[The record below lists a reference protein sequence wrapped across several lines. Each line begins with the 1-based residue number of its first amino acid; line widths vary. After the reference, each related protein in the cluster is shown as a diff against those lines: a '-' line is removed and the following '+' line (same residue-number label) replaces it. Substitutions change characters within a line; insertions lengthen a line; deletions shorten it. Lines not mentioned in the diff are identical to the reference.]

1 MKNRK
6 FASKKY
12 AEEFSRIVQKRFI
25 NHGKTEEDVKA
36 YINSLLQVRKKGNIW
51 TAKTKDGK
59 IHRWDTSGSFTPSLA
74 EIFG

>member
-25 NHGKTEEDVKA
+25 NHGKTEEDAEA
-36 YINSLLQVRKKGNIW
+36 YVNSLLQVRKKGNIW

-59 IHRWDTSGSFTPSLA
+59 IHKWDTNGSFTPSLA